1 MKKLTL
7 GIPSKGRLM
16 EQAQELLVKAGYR
29 IERIGSERGYRGRL
43 IGLDDIEVAFLSA
56 QDIASGLKSGA
67 VDLGITGED
76 LLRETI
82 APDDKVADVVLRLNF
97 GPADVVVGVPD
108 FWADVAQMADLDDVA
123 RQFYSVHGRRLRVAT
138 KYFNLTRRFFA
149 AKGVTGYRIVES
161 LGATEGAPAAGSAE
175 LIVDIT
181 TSGSTLRAN
190 HLKILDDGL
199 ILKSCA
205 VLAARKAAT
214 KDERV
219 KHLALELRH
228 KLTSAG

>member
-1 MKKLTL
+1 MKKLIL

-29 IERIGSERGYRGRL
+29 IERIGSDRGYRGRL
-43 IGLDDIEVAFLSA
+43 IGLENVEIAFLSA
-56 QDIASGLKSGA
+56 ADIATALKSGA
-67 VDLGITGED
+67 VDFGITGED

-82 APDDKVADVVLRLNF
+82 APGNKVADVLLRLKF
-97 GPADVVVGVPD
+97 GPADVVVAVPD
-108 FWADVAQMADLDDVA
+108 FWLDVAQMADLDDVA

-138 KYFNLTRRFFA
+138 KYFNLTQRFFA
-149 AKGVTGYRIVES
+149 AKGVTGYRIFES

-181 TSGSTLRAN
+181 TSGATLKAN

-199 ILKSCA
+199 ILASCA
-205 VLAARKAAT
+205 VLAARRSVLRDDRMRRLTQKLGSQ
-214 KDERV
+214 
-219 KHLALELRH
+219 LA
-228 KLTSAG
+228 